1 MERRNFLSGM
11 ALTPFLS
18 SAAGERVVGKHEFV
32 YETAPFP
39 ECHASTIVEVKP
51 GELLAA
57 WFGGTEE
64 KAPDVAIWTA
74 RRVNGKWSAPE
85 EVAREPKIP
94 TWNPVLYKMKDG
106 RLCLTYKVGP
116 SPQTWTGVNKYS
128 TDGGRTWT
136 APEMLP
142 AGLLGPIKNKPLVLG
157 DGTILAGTST
167 ESYKTWAC
175 WVERSADNGKTWTK
189 HGPIVVPGEIHG
201 IIQPSIVPLKGGKVL
216 RMYVRSTQ
224 RIGKVCYADSTDGGR
239 TWTPAKATALPNPN
253 SGTDAVGL
261 KDGRVVLVYNHT
273 AKGRSPL
280 NVAVS
285 KDGDTWSE
293 PLVLENEPGEYSY
306 PAVIQGADGG
316 LHITYTW
323 KRKRVKYVSV
333 GLSELG

>member
-1 MERRNFLSGM
+1 MLFDRRTMLV
-11 ALTPFLS
+11 AL
-18 SAAGERVVGKHEFV
+18 AAAPAARAAVGRAEFI

-39 ECHASTIVEVKP
+39 ECHASTIVEIKP

-74 RRVNGKWSAPE
+74 RRVNGKWTTPE
-85 EVAREPKIP
+85 EVVREPKIP
-94 TWNPVLYKMKDG
+94 TWNPVLYFLKDG
-106 RLCLTYKVGP
+106 RLCLNYKVGP
-116 SPQTWTGVNKYS
+116 SPQTWTSANKYS

-136 APEMLP
+136 APELLP
-142 AGLLGPIKNKPLVLG
+142 AGLLGPIKNKPLVLPN
-157 DGTILAGTST
+157 GTILAGTST

-175 WVERSADNGKTWTK
+175 WVERSTDNGKTWTK

-201 IIQPSIVPLKGGKVL
+201 IIQPSIVPLRGGKLL

-239 TWTPAKATALPNPN
+239 TWSEAKPTSLPNPN

-273 AKGRSPL
+273 PKGRSPL

-285 KDGDTWSE
+285 KDGDTWSA
-293 PLVLENEPGEYSY
+293 PLVLESEPGEYSY
-306 PAVIQGADGG
+306 PAVIQGADGTV
-316 LHITYTW
+316 HITYTW
-323 KRKRVKYVSV
+323 KRKRVKYVA
-333 GLSELG
+333 LALNELA